1 MEIKWRVEENEEENV
16 LLKTFLKKRQISKR
30 VLTKVKY
37 RGGSLKVNGHHVRVR
52 EELSH
57 GDVVS
62 MTIPQEMGSVNLS
75 SSSTSVDVL
84 YEDDHYLFINKPS
97 GVASVPSS
105 VHPVNTIANRVK
117 GYIEQNDY
125 YHQTVH
131 IVSRLDRDTSG
142 VMIFAKH
149 TLAHSFMDRLLK
161 EKEIYKEYVAYVKG
175 NLQKDHGF
183 IDQPIGREEG
193 SIIKRCVDKAGKPSV
208 TEYWTTDR
216 FLEATRVKVQLHTGR
231 THQIR
236 VHFAHLNHALLGDTL
251 YGDEETRII
260 DRQALHCS
268 CIRFT
273 HPFTHQKVIVQAELP
288 EDMTNL
294 EHKLKDRLDV

>member
-1 MEIKWRVEENEEENV
+1 MEIKWTVEEHEEQNM
-16 LLKTFLKKRQISKR
+16 LLKTFLKKKQISKR
-30 VLTKVKY
+30 ILTKVKY
-37 RGGSLKVNGHHVRVR
+37 RGGSLKVNGQQVRVR
-52 EELSH
+52 EGVSR

-62 MTIPQEMGSVNLS
+62 MTIPQETGSENLS
-75 SSSTSVDVL
+75 SSRTAVDVL

-105 VHPVNTIANRVK
+105 VHPSNTIANRVK
-117 GYIEQNDY
+117 GYIEQNAY

-161 EKEIYKEYVAYVKG
+161 EKGIFKEYVAYVKG
-175 NLQKDHGF
+175 NLGKDHGL

-193 SIIKRCVDKAGKPSV
+193 SIIKRKVDNTGKPSL

-216 FLEATRVKVQLHTGR
+216 YLEASKVKVQLHTGR

-251 YGDEETRII
+251 YGDPESHLVE
-260 DRQALHCS
+260 RQALHCR
-268 CIRFT
+268 CIKFT
-273 HPFTHQKVIVQAELP
+273 HPFTHEDVIVQADLP
-288 EDMTNL
+288 EDLISL
-294 EHKLKDRLDV
+294 ECKLKARLNA